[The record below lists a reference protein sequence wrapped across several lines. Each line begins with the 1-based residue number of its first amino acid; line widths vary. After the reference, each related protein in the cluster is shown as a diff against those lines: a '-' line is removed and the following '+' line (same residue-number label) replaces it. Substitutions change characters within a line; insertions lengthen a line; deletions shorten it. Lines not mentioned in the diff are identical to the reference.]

1 MNFVKTLLLKK
12 KNRYIIQMHLM
23 KNKCHVHLFIVE
35 WGSVLP
41 NYKVKSSSVTSP
53 VEVKNRLQWVIGN
66 SALEFIIRIGS
77 PIACNIHNLYLPAGP
92 LLPSPLSIYPPLL
105 FHNQRSNHKVALWL
119 FLLSFYYL
127 SLLSLPPLS
136 ICHSLISLSLFLF
149 SLSLSFLFLQKP
161 IIGPTTGPLLEWW

>member
-1 MNFVKTLLLKK
+1 
-12 KNRYIIQMHLM
+12 M

-53 VEVKNRLQWVIGN
+53 VEVKNGLQWVIGN

-77 PIACNIHNLYLPAGP
+77 PIACNINNLYLPAGP
-92 LLPSPLSIYPPLL
+92 LLPSPLSIYPPPPPL

-136 ICHSLISLSLFLF
+136 ICHSLISLSPLPSLFFF
-149 SLSLSFLFLQKP
+149 SLSLSFLFLQNP

>member
-1 MNFVKTLLLKK
+1 
-12 KNRYIIQMHLM
+12 M

-66 SALEFIIRIGS
+66 SALEFILRIGS

-92 LLPSPLSIYPPLL
+92 LLPSPLSIYPPPPPPPPL

-136 ICHSLISLSLFLF
+136 ICHSLISLSPLSF
-149 SLSLSFLFLQKP
+149 SFLSLYLSSFSRSLLSGLQQVHGGSNYWNDDSFSKK
-161 IIGPTTGPLLEWW
+161 